1 MIGQGKLP
9 ALHAELGVS
18 LPGSECSLIMC
29 PPPREAEGWLAKGV
43 FYH

>member
-9 ALHAELGVS
+9 ALHAPQEAGLS
-18 LPGSECSLIMC
+18 GSKCSLIMC
-29 PPPREAEGWLAKGV
+29 PPPREAESWLAKGV